1 MFLAGPNHGGDNKED
16 NMARRRSTLRP
27 SRARFGGTR
36 GYRRQLARSFTRA
49 FRATGGGWGHKAIRK
64 VLSTAGVRF
73 N

>member
-1 MFLAGPNHGGDNKED
+1 
-16 NMARRRSTLRP
+16 MARRKSTLRP

-49 FRATGGGWGHKAIRK
+49 FRATGGGWGHKAIRR
-64 VLSTAGVRF
+64 VLSAAGVRYRSGKF